1 MLLPL
6 AQDLTPEKMDELKT
20 ITREAL
26 HEDTVR
32 ITFTKKDG
40 TERVLLGT
48 LKSDAIPADKQ
59 PKEGTKPAKTSDDA
73 QAVFDTTIG
82 EWRSFRWDS
91 VKLVEVDYELNY

>member
-6 AQDLTPEKMDELKT
+6 AQDLSPEKLDELKQ

-40 TERVLLGT
+40 TDRVLLGT

-59 PKEGTKPAKTSDDA
+59 PKEKTEATKTSDDA
-73 QAVFDTTIG
+73 QAVFDTAIG

-91 VKLVEVDYELNY
+91 VKLIEVEYDIAY